1 MSCISALP
9 PTYMSAHITYV
20 DFDDHAYFNPILSGG
35 QDRRNIFHI
44 PGVIDADRNLSVVD
58 FDYK

>member
-1 MSCISALP
+1 
-9 PTYMSAHITYV
+9 MSAHITYV

-35 QDRRNIFHI
+35 QDRCNIFHI
-44 PGVIDADRNLSVVD
+44 SSVIDADRNLSVVD